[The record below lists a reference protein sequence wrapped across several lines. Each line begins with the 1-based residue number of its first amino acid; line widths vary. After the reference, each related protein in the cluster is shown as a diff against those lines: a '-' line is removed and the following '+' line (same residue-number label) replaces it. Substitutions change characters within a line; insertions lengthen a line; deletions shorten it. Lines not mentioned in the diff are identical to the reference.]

1 MKKIFLYTLA
11 LLTSVSFYSCSDD
24 DDSSAPESE
33 REFMTMF
40 RCEETTGRGSD
51 DPYRCQVEAL
61 NDVHLYW
68 YAVDGCA
75 GYQVR
80 VANQNLVA
88 NGADAWEETARNGW
102 LVLDTI
108 INDPECL
115 ELVVKDLDYSTDY
128 RFAIRT
134 LSKRG
139 EAYHSKWYGH
149 GEGRQWAEFL
159 GLSTGERY
167 PTPLIIEQSNI
178 TKEGF
183 RVNINRSY
191 AESGDTPD
199 TYYTENFEVDE
210 NGNFVM
216 HILTVVASNT
226 NPGAK
231 VPEKWQRYE
240 LTEEDFARGYVDI
253 DGLDK
258 NSVYV
263 VNVQNLNNPIRVDA
277 IYNSIAP
284 RTDGDPGE
292 PIFIPHTATLSDTL
306 EYNQETGEVKLVDIS
321 EWNAMWIDT
330 LLTNYTNNNNLAEGT
345 IFELEGGKVYYFK
358 NNPTLCKGFTMRTR
372 PSDLAEGKGRAKVYL
387 GGLWK
392 AGTSVKSCNF
402 MFGRQPVSG
411 ENSDVPIYV
420 KSLIFEEIDWDC
432 PLAEFFNGEANG
444 TGNYFANM
452 YSNGMPVTFQTI
464 TIRNCSFQHM
474 VRGFIRVQ
482 GSKRKVFENVLVENC
497 EFKNCG
503 YYDNN
508 GRGYAWVAGD
518 GKLEKS
524 NIFNNMVF
532 QHNTFYDSPRT
543 AFFTDGGKN
552 LAWPASV
559 KYNVT
564 FSNNTVINFSTRNSA
579 GNKIFDFRY
588 LPAGSTITCE
598 NNLFVLTKD
607 AADERNLYFGGM
619 DIRQING
626 DPAEMTFN
634 IKNNWSTN
642 TNLTAGQI
650 FTAGAFS
657 ATKNSA
663 GKFTDMWP
671 YGKEELDVHVCDIAP
686 EDLFV
691 DPNPKNYE
699 QGDATKRHWT
709 DKNLEDIIKFKNW
722 DNDIVK
728 NQVGAAKWLNLK

>member
-1 MKKIFLYTLA
+1 MA
-11 LLTSVSFYSCSDD
+11 LLSSVAFYSCSDD
-24 DDSSAPESE
+24 DDASSAQEVQ

-40 RCEETTGRGSD
+40 RCDETTGKGSD
-51 DPYRCQVEAL
+51 DQYRCQVEQL

-75 GYQVR
+75 GYHVR
-80 VANQNLVA
+80 VATQPLVA
-88 NGADAWEETARNGW
+88 GGPEAWEETAQNGW
-102 LVLDTI
+102 LTLDTMI
-108 INDPECL
+108 YDPECL
-115 ELVVKDLDYSTDY
+115 ELVVKDLDYSTSY

-134 LSKRG
+134 LSKKG
-139 EAYHSKWYGH
+139 EGYHSKWYGH
-149 GEGRQWAEFL
+149 GSGRQWAEYL
-159 GLSTGERY
+159 GLDTEERY
-167 PTPLIIEQSNI
+167 PTPLVIEQSNI
-178 TKEGF
+178 TKNGF
-183 RVNINRSY
+183 RVNLYPSY
-191 AESGDTPD
+191 AASGDNSSTNYKD
-199 TYYTENFEVDE
+199 NFEVDE

-216 HILTVVASNT
+216 HILTVAASNT

-231 VPEKWQRYE
+231 VPEQWKRYE
-240 LTEEDFARGYVDI
+240 LTDADFERGYIDI
-253 DGLDK
+253 DGLDQ

-284 RTDGDPGE
+284 RTDGDLGA
-292 PIFIPHTATLSDTL
+292 PIFLKHTPTLEDTL
-306 EYNQETGEVKLVDIS
+306 EYNAETGELKMVDIS
-321 EWNAMWIDT
+321 KYEAMWIDT
-330 LLTNYTNNNNLAEGT
+330 LLTHYTNNNALAEGT
-345 IFELEGGKVYYFK
+345 VFELEGGKAYYFK

-372 PSDLAEGKGRAKVYL
+372 PEDIAAGKGRAKVYL

-432 PLAEFFNGEANG
+432 PLAEFYNGEVNG

-464 TIRNCSFQHM
+464 QIRNCSFQHM

-482 GSKRKVFENVLVENC
+482 GSKRKVFQEVLVDNC

-518 GKLEKS
+518 GKDPRS
-524 NIFNNMVF
+524 NIFTNMVF
-532 QHNTFYDSPRT
+532 TNNTFYDSPRT
-543 AFFTDGGKN
+543 AFFTDNGKN
-552 LAWPASV
+552 LAWTSNV

-564 FSNNTVINFSTRNSA
+564 FSNNTVINFSTRNTS
-579 GNKIFDFRY
+579 GNKLFDFRY
-588 LPAGSTITCE
+588 LPSGSTITCE

-626 DPAEMTFN
+626 DPAVMTFN
-634 IKNNWSTN
+634 IRNNWSTN

-663 GKFTDMWP
+663 GKFTDMWT
-671 YGKEELDVHVCDIAP
+671 YGKDELDVHVCDIAP

-709 DKNLEDIIKFKNW
+709 DKNLEDILKFKNW